1 MNINRTPK
9 RKNISPHKTPTITL
23 NNDYSKFSIIQLKAK
38 LKELNS
44 TSVTGNKSQIEM
56 RLEQAKNAQVTM
68 GGISVI
74 LVNYCLLWVAHSTL
88 SLIFKYL
95 CLSVG
100 L

>member
-44 TSVTGNKSQIEM
+44 TSVTSNKSQLIAKIKEIETYN
-56 RLEQAKNAQVTM
+56 E
-68 GGISVI
+68 
-74 LVNYCLLWVAHSTL
+74 VN
-88 SLIFKYL
+88 
-95 CLSVG
+95 
-100 L
+100 